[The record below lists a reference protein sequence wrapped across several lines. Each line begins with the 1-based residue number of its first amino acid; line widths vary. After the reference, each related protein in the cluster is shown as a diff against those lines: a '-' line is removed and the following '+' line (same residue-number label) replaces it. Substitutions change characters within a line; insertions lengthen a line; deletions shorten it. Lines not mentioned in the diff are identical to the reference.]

1 MSRREAV
8 ARATIVALAAAGV
21 VVLLWSAWRV
31 LTTPLPNSAAAAAW
45 TLWVVSV
52 AALVTFVL
60 YLREVARHGLGVGRA
75 SWKPLP
81 GVALLWVAGLTALVA
96 FGFVLPERPADSAQS
111 QVDSAAASPTTPTT
125 PRPTTPRP
133 TTTGTPTSP
142 ATSARVKSVAPSTTA
157 RATTRPRPVTTASP
171 VRATTRKATPVP
183 SPTSTSPTPSTTTT
197 DPLLDI
203 VLPPGHGRRP
213 TEPPP
218 SR

>member
-60 YLREVARHGLGVGRA
+60 YLREMARHGLGAGRA

-111 QVDSAAASPTTPTT
+111 QVDSAATLPTT
-125 PRPTTPRP
+125 PTTPRP

-142 ATSARVKSVAPSTTA
+142 ATTARAKSVAPSTTA
-157 RATTRPRPVTTASP
+157 RATTRPRPVATASP
-171 VRATTRKATPVP
+171 VRATTRKATPAP